1 MRTVWLLS
9 MCAFARVAHA
19 ESSPPQVVE
28 EEKPCIC
35 ALCPACHD
43 NPAYSLVLEE
53 QRQLAQ
59 ECEDRLLA
67 APSPNVTSILAQL
80 KFDKEAFLLECQAA
94 ASSPPTTP
102 AQQSSPLANTQRLR
116 QRRLEYMV
124 AEQERLVLENR
135 ALRQSLRRTQ
145 ELLLETQGPLTPTR
159 DARQWDFISHWM
171 WEGMSDI
178 WLPTAAFIRKSP
190 WGAYG
195 RDHWQ
200 TLHGSPWWRKLDAR
214 YRQLGHHATLMAGL
228 AQDLAH
234 GLVVELVS
242 LIRDLPALVPQLLFL
257 GWQNIRGLDWW
268 GRTCNRFQGSATVAY
283 ARWVPG
289 DSLSLGSRLASVRQR
304 FLPSTERLSRAF
316 DDIEKDMAWMR
327 EVVKDLRS
335 ELFGLIYP
343 FWEDTFGAWGNVV
356 VEGVGFV
363 SRTIFLFLRV
373 YKAPQF
379 LLNVFEY
386 GSTQPASVLAA
397 TGKLVLGVCALR
409 LMQRFLQRFFAA
421 KKSKRP
427 EQQNVHFAETQ

>member
-1 MRTVWLLS
+1 
-9 MCAFARVAHA
+9 
-19 ESSPPQVVE
+19 
-28 EEKPCIC
+28 
-35 ALCPACHD
+35 
-43 NPAYSLVLEE
+43 LVLEE
-53 QRQLAQ
+53 QRQLAKECTAQLEAAAAARVPRDTDPLCEVRHQ

-67 APSPNVTSILAQL
+67 ASAPSPNLTSILTQL
-80 KFDKEAFLLECQAA
+80 KFDKETFLLECQAA
-94 ASSPPTTP
+94 SSPTP
-102 AQQSSPLANTQRLR
+102 AVPSSLANTQRLR
-116 QRRLEYMV
+116 QRRLEYM
-124 AEQERLVLENR
+124 AAAQKRLVFENR
-135 ALRQSLRRTQ
+135 VLRQALCRTQ
-145 ELLLETQGPLTPTR
+145 ELLLETQRPLTPTR
-159 DARQWDFISHWM
+159 DARQWDFMSHWM

-409 LMQRFLQRFFAA
+409 LMQRFLQRFLQRFFAA